1 VAFPCYPID
10 VFISYAHQDEDLRDQ
25 LIAHL
30 SNLKQQ
36 GVIRDWHGRMI
47 PAGARWSK
55 KIDEHLETAQVI
67 LLLISAD
74 FMASGYCYGIE
85 CKRALERYNAKR
97 ALVIPV
103 ILRPVDLEGS
113 PIAELQAL
121 PDNAKAVTL
130 WNHRDAAFVSV
141 ANGIRKALKDLV
153 ILPPHPTD
161 ELPLDT
167 TLPGDSEEKFNVKRP
182 GANDQ
187 KSPPAKALSIRS
199 LRNIKIAIIGALVML
214 GIGYWLFVYKPP
226 NPPSIRITGIPP
238 YDAEGGT
245 NSSTRIAGEVS
256 GVTPDDFAVVIYS
269 LTKKT
274 WYVQP
279 TDAQPRTKIQPDGTW
294 SAEIHGGIKYAAL
307 LVSPSFSPPATTP
320 NYLDSTVG
328 VVAAT
333 EVDGK

>member
-1 VAFPCYPID
+1 MAFPSYPID

-85 CKRALERYNAKR
+85 CKRALERYNAKQ

-103 ILRPVDLEGS
+103 ILRPVDLEDS

-130 WNHRDAAFVSV
+130 WDHRDAAFVSV
-141 ANGIRKALKDLV
+141 ANGIRAAVKDLD
-153 ILPPHPTD
+153 LSSLTTTD
-161 ELPLDT
+161 ELTLATPL
-167 TLPGDSEEKFNVKRP
+167 PVGREEGLNVKLP
-182 GANDQ
+182 GANDEEGAAAKGRRI
-187 KSPPAKALSIRS
+187 KSV
-199 LRNIKIAIIGALVML
+199 RNVRIGILGALVL
-214 GIGYWLFVYKPP
+214 LVIAYWLFVYKPP
-226 NPPSIRITGIPP
+226 TPPTIHITVIPP
-238 YDAEGGT
+238 YSEGGPDS
-245 NSSTRIAGEVS
+245 NVHIAGGVS
-256 GVTPDDFAVVIYS
+256 GVTPGDFQVVIYS
-269 LTKKT
+269 LTNKT

-279 TDAQPRTKIQPDGTW
+279 MDVDDRTTIQANGTW
-294 SAEIHGGIKYAAL
+294 SADIHGGMRYAAL
-307 LVSPSFSPPATTP
+307 LVRPSFSALKTTP
-320 NYLDSTVG
+320 NLTRMVG
-328 VVAAT
+328 VVAMA
-333 EVDGK
+333 EVEGKR